1 MADKARKLIRK
12 AAAEIARLRGY
23 DAAWV
28 FNLTVVP
35 PHFTP
40 SVYWTLAE
48 ARSGVF
54 RSYLDSGE
62 VTDFRLVASRF
73 VEGWDATGWGEGRCH
88 MEIRDALR
96 AQAVSRV
103 VSANADARRAHN

>member
-1 MADKARKLIRK
+1 MANKAKKLIRK
-12 AAAEIARLRGY
+12 AAGEIEKLRGI

-28 FNLTVVP
+28 FSLTIVP
-35 PHFTP
+35 ACFTP
-40 SVYWTLAE
+40 SVYNTLADAE
-48 ARSGVF
+48 RRVF
-54 RSYLDSGE
+54 KYLDNGE
-62 VTDFRLVASRF
+62 VTDYRSVASRF

-103 VSANADARRAHN
+103 VGANADARRAHN

>member
-12 AAAEIARLRGY
+12 AAGEIEKLRGI

-28 FNLTVVP
+28 FRLTIVP
-35 PHFTP
+35 AHFTP
-40 SVYWTLAE
+40 SAYWTLAG

-54 RSYLDSGE
+54 RSYLDEHE
-62 VTDFRLVASRF
+62 VTDYRLVASRF
-73 VEGWDATGWGEGRCH
+73 LEGWDATGWGEGRCH

-96 AQAVSRV
+96 AERVSRV

>member
-12 AAAEIARLRGY
+12 AAAEIARLRGI

-28 FNLTVVP
+28 FCLTIVP

-40 SVYWTLAE
+40 SVHWGLAQ

-54 RSYLDSGE
+54 SRYLDESE
-62 VTDFRLVASRF
+62 VTDYRLVASRF

-88 MEIRDALR
+88 TEIRDALR

-103 VSANADARRAHN
+103 VSANADARRTQL

>member
-12 AAAEIARLRGY
+12 AAAEVVRLRGT

-28 FNLTVVP
+28 FGLTVVP

-40 SVYWTLAE
+40 SVHWTLAE

-54 RSYLDSGE
+54 RDYLDEHE
-62 VTDFRLVASRF
+62 VTDYRLVALRF
-73 VEGWDATGWGEGRCH
+73 VDGWDATGWGEGRCH

-96 AQAVSRV
+96 AQAISRV
-103 VSANADARRAHN
+103 VSANADARRAH